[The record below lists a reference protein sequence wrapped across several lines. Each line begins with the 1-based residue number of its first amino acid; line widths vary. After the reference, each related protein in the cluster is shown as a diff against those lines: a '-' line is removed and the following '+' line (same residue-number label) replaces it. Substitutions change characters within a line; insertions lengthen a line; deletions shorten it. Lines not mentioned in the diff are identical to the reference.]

1 MINDAELHKAILD
14 ELGIVIHK
22 EITVTFD
29 ELKRIYQ
36 RLLDTEGFFPI
47 SFLHRDDIKH
57 RGYDVSNIDNETM
70 IHLADQMDDSYLEYG
85 FWEDLDHACER
96 LEIPKLKEEDE

>member
-1 MINDAELHKAILD
+1 MVNDAELHKAILD

-36 RLLDTEGFFPI
+36 RLLTTEGFFPI
-47 SFLHRDDIKH
+47 SFLHRDDLKH

-70 IHLADQMDDSYLEYG
+70 VHLADQMDDSYLEYG

-96 LEIPKLKEEDE
+96 LGISKTNNT